1 MFINYKGHRIF
12 AFSDTHGMHRKLS
25 IPDGA
30 DILVCSGDGTSDF
43 SKDNMVDFLEWYS
56 SVPARLRIFI
66 SGNHEII
73 FNYYPQA
80 ARALVPDNI
89 VYLEDDGFL
98 CQDISFYCVSMKALQ
113 TGNVPRIPGDTDFL
127 VTHFPPEGVL
137 DDGRGSGLLK
147 EIVTERRPR
156 YHLFGHVHTQ
166 GGKRTESG
174 GTTFCN
180 VSCFME
186 LRNMR

>member
-1 MFINYKGHRIF
+1 MTILHISDIHGLHRQL
-12 AFSDTHGMHRKLS
+12 AEL
-25 IPDGA
+25 PEA
-30 DILVCSGDGTSDF
+30 DVIVHSGDFTQAGTKHEALDF
-43 SKDNMVDFLEWYS
+43 MNWFCDLPYRHK
-56 SVPARLRIFI
+56 IFI
-66 SGNHEII
+66 AGNHEII

-89 VYLEDDGFL
+89 VYLEDGGFL
-98 CQDISFYCVSMKALQ
+98 YQDISFYCVSMRALQ

-156 YHLFGHVHTQ
+156 YHLFGHVHTH
-166 GGKRTESG
+166 GRKRTESG

-186 LRNMR
+186 LKNMR